1 MQSLSTLLTVQ
12 GEEAPEVL
20 KRFAHPGGCISS
32 DCSVADENGQVR
44 YTVHLSL
51 CSIMRNST
59 DGEEPRYVR
68 AWKCQVSVG
77 ELYRWILAKLSDKD
91 IKRALHKYRDLMPRQ
106 SDWNRKL
113 TQATSMPE
121 LGFRYLYRCGQIDE
135 SNHRTM
141 QKMLKY
147 IDRQDVLPYFDT
159 ILYNT
164 NYANCSIKELQK
176 VLLDKVDV
184 FLRLSSTLT
193 EDEVHPEPPYEIQ
206 QCQSLDSQ
214 RVTRSRSK
222 RKSDMFLTRC
232 STVAKRARHN
242 ASGSAGSSNP
252 EDDFS
257 QQNPF
262 NSASSCCNKVRSAL
276 VATALNGPVVH
287 TLLYSSLLSMLAL
300 RPAFDQSL
308 DPTFIAD
315 QSRPQFSGNR
325 SESPLSPSVFSPLL
339 QLLTVAGLNLFGLP
353 SLSIPTGLTVP
364 RPQSRRRH
372 SPGQHRNDNHV
383 PHIPINNNFS
393 GPPDNRNV
401 PIVIAPGPVP
411 QPGGAVLV
419 PGIPNNP
426 LPPFAFGDRP
436 NLLPFIG
443 PPANMVGIADPVAA
457 LPRFAQ
463 PATGPLQLKQIILS
477 AGGVGIPASLGDAV
491 IKFYCSIKLRIT
503 VDLGP
508 STEMLR
514 RIQTDR
520 QEPFEQQIHR
530 FVQASN
536 LLSAQ
541 APGDFI
547 CHLRFTQLGQLEAF
561 WADYQSGNLKKILMD
576 MLLAP
581 KSRSFVGQPCCSPQV
596 QPPDNVTDT
605 GASSLPNV
613 IPPAVLPA
621 WMRVPQFDPGNDI
634 ANPLNVANP
643 CLIPPTVA
651 GTSNSFPGDYKCLR
665 SGSNSPDRSV
675 LDVLLDGVIETL
687 RLRQFNSPNPYRTL
701 PPRFDLHL
709 FVSRREYENGRCLLM
724 RNLRSIP
731 SLCHLVAAS
740 SLLPN
745 SLDPTS
751 SAAVT
756 SSPSSSSM
764 GNATSSLASPVV

>member
-1 MQSLSTLLTVQ
+1 
-12 GEEAPEVL
+12 
-20 KRFAHPGGCISS
+20 
-32 DCSVADENGQVR
+32 
-44 YTVHLSL
+44 
-51 CSIMRNST
+51 MRNST

-339 QLLTVAGLNLFGLP
+339 QLLTLAGLNLFGLP

-508 STEMLR
+508 STEML
-514 RIQTDR
+514 
-520 QEPFEQQIHR
+520 
-530 FVQASN
+530 
-536 LLSAQ
+536 
-541 APGDFI
+541 
-547 CHLRFTQLGQLEAF
+547 
-561 WADYQSGNLKKILMD
+561 ILMD